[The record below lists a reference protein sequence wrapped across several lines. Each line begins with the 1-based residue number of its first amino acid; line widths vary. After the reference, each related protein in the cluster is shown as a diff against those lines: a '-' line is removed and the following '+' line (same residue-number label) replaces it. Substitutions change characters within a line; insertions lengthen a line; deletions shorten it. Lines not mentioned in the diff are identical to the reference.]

1 MNDNKRNEKKNED
14 KKLTVFATELDTTQI
29 DLYTAK
35 TSPNK
40 FRAPKPDSLLPG
52 FLSINLNFKF
62 AGTCT
67 CRDTGVG
74 LCGLS
79 KKKT

>member
-35 TSPNK
+35 TSPN
-40 FRAPKPDSLLPG
+40 
-52 FLSINLNFKF
+52 
-62 AGTCT
+62 
-67 CRDTGVG
+67 
-74 LCGLS
+74 
-79 KKKT
+79 